1 MWLCSTRAR
10 GARWTTTTQVVEEFS
25 GLPLLVS
32 RSKSQVGLLTTLS
45 VESRLPGRTIGR
57 TSGWRTLRR
66 RRSRRFG
73 RMGEVATNKK
83 REVRVGVLMGSD
95 TDLPVMSEAG
105 KVLDKFGIG
114 YEMEVMSAH
123 RTPVRAHEYA
133 TTAQSRGL
141 KVLIAA
147 AGAAAHLA
155 GVIAANTTLPVIG
168 VPMGTSSLNGLDA
181 LLSTVQMPGG
191 IPVATMAIDK
201 AGAVNAAIFAAEI
214 LGLSDPDIA
223 RKLVKHKEE
232 LAQSVTEKNARLQQ
246 QLAQRK

>member
-1 MWLCSTRAR
+1 
-10 GARWTTTTQVVEEFS
+10 
-25 GLPLLVS
+25 
-32 RSKSQVGLLTTLS
+32 
-45 VESRLPGRTIGR
+45 
-57 TSGWRTLRR
+57 
-66 RRSRRFG
+66 
-73 RMGEVATNKK
+73 MGEVGTNKQ

-123 RTPVRAHEYA
+123 RTPGRAHEYA

-168 VPMGTSSLNGLDA
+168 VPMGNSALNGLDA
-181 LLSTVQMPGG
+181 LLLTVQMPGG
-191 IPVATMAIDK
+191 IPVATMAVDK
-201 AGAVNAAIFAAEI
+201 AGAGNSAIFAAEI
-214 LGLSDPDIA
+214 LGLSDEKIA
-223 RKLVKHKEE
+223 QKLVEHKAE
-232 LAQSVTEKNARLQQ
+232 LARGVEVKNARLQE
-246 QLAQRK
+246 QLAAKK